1 MREAPDRELA
11 AHAGKRARPVV
22 HPIPPVWDVLASCDI
37 AGASDS
43 SIRNAVPNDFTPM
56 LAESHIGRVLCTGRT
71 AYALWR
77 RHCAFSSLVPA
88 LRAWMRAMSVL
99 VLTVFLSKRP

>member
-77 RHCAFSSLVPA
+77 RHCA
-88 LRAWMRAMSVL
+88 
-99 VLTVFLSKRP
+99 